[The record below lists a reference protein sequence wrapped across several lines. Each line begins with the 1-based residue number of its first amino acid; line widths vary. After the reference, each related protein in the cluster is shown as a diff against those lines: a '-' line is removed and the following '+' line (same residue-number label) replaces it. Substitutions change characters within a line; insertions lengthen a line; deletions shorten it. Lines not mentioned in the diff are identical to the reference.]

1 MIAAVVRTGCFP
13 ILFFHGWSVKKEV
26 HDLSAIYLHMT
37 LLRQAFAHCLRFSS
51 TYSCWSLGRVSVP
64 VWVWLI
70 ILLNQPL
77 IIALVIYCI
86 TNGLIRCK
94 SLLGVGAIVHLC
106 LWPHPTM
113 TEAAKHWPTLKFSL
127 KVQEVEVSNSNDIL
141 HFASTLEIMEL
152 GLRGIA

>member
-113 TEAAKHWPTLKFSL
+113 TEAVKQQSIRLLWNSLWRSRKLKS
-127 KVQEVEVSNSNDIL
+127 VTVMIYSIL
-141 HFASTLEIMEL
+141 LL
-152 GLRGIA
+152 PWKLWN